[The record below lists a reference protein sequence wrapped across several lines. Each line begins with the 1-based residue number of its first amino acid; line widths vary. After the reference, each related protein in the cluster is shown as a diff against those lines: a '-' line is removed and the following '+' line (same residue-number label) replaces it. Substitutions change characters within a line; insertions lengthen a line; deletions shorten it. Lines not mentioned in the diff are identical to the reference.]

1 MPLPLTVSCF
11 WCLLTWVVPEKGLLN
26 VCVCV
31 CVCVCVLLRRNGTH
45 THTLDDGRLPCFH
58 SVWLSVRSMTWISH
72 QHTVFIH

>member
-31 CVCVCVLLRRNGTH
+31 CVRVCYCAEMAH
-45 THTLDDGRLPCFH
+45 THTPLMMDAYH
-58 SVWLSVRSMTWISH
+58 
-72 QHTVFIH
+72 VFTPSG